1 MHCKNHVSHLATEA
15 LAAGALAI
23 RAAKQRPDPFR
34 TETTQQTEVLC
45 VATASAATKHCDSN
59 SACGGDGASDVWMK
73 PRGAMKPK
81 PRVV

>member
-15 LAAGALAI
+15 LAAGAFAI
-23 RAAKQRPDPFR
+23 RAAKQWPDPFR
-34 TETTQQTEVLC
+34 TETTQQTGVLW

-59 SACGGDGASDVWMK
+59 SAYGDGASDVGMK
-73 PRGAMKPK
+73 PRGAMKPT